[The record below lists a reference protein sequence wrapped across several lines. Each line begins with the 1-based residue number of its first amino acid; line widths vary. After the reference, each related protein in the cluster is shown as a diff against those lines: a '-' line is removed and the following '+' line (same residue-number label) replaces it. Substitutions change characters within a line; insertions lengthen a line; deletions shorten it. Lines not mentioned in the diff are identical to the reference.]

1 MPTNFDFQAHIG
13 PTLTDQIRLLPIYI
27 LQLVGAIGV
36 FSFILIVIRDK
47 TKNIAPSIL
56 YGVVFGVTGYL
67 MTGLVAEFLGSQFK
81 PYIRLELLFLVSMLG
96 GWPAGLITGALTYL
110 ARLQF
115 GGAQFWV
122 LSGMETLI
130 FLAAGSLLHPWS
142 TRRHLLTVKLKDVL
156 LITTF
161 KTGVGVLSIYAL
173 HRGWPQWISEPTL
186 LIFVTNRLVVFP
198 IFFGMAYGML
208 MILKMDA
215 QQQLHYRLQLEQMA
229 LRLQTAVQ
237 RELQLLAISHSLKT
251 PLTRLRLRLEL
262 LDDEPLKADFDDDIS
277 TLDDMVDSSL
287 TMLRSPDGQEEATP
301 SRLDLLIARLAAAPI
316 YLNARIDT
324 QLEPVTLT
332 LRPKCMERAIGNLMD
347 NGILYGQRLTV
358 HLQLDNKVAL
368 LTIRDFGP
376 GIAEADITTV
386 FQPHLRLEYAQQMN
400 AKGTGLGL
408 SISRNVIRAHGGD
421 ITLRNHPEG
430 GLQVQVQLP
439 LKCPSEPLPSMRGSS
454 SNTPLTSRALDD
466 LHAGQATWH
475 TGCAGCDGLNLA

>member
-1 MPTNFDFQAHIG
+1 M
-13 PTLTDQIRLLPIYI
+13 
-27 LQLVGAIGV
+27 
-36 FSFILIVIRDK
+36 
-47 TKNIAPSIL
+47 
-56 YGVVFGVTGYL
+56 
-67 MTGLVAEFLGSQFK
+67 
-81 PYIRLELLFLVSMLG
+81 
-96 GWPAGLITGALTYL
+96 
-110 ARLQF
+110 
-115 GGAQFWV
+115 
-122 LSGMETLI
+122 LSGLEALI
-130 FLAAGSLLHPWS
+130 FIAAGSLLHPWS

-262 LDDEPLKADFDDDIS
+262 LDDEPQKADFDDDIS

-454 SNTPLTSRALDD
+454 SNAPLTSRALDD

>member
-130 FLAAGSLLHPWS
+130 FIAAGSVLHPWS

-287 TMLRSPDGQEEATP
+287 TMLRSPDGQEAQVHGAGHWQLDGQRHSVWPAFDGAFAAGQQSGLTDDSRLWPRHCRSRHHHRVSTP
-301 SRLDLLIARLAAAPI
+301 SPLGICPADERQRH
-316 YLNARIDT
+316 
-324 QLEPVTLT
+324 
-332 LRPKCMERAIGNLMD
+332 RPGTEHFAKCDPRPRRRHHPA
-347 NGILYGQRLTV
+347 
-358 HLQLDNKVAL
+358 
-368 LTIRDFGP
+368 
-376 GIAEADITTV
+376 
-386 FQPHLRLEYAQQMN
+386 QP
-400 AKGTGLGL
+400 
-408 SISRNVIRAHGGD
+408 S
-421 ITLRNHPEG
+421 
-430 GLQVQVQLP
+430 
-439 LKCPSEPLPSMRGSS
+439 
-454 SNTPLTSRALDD
+454 
-466 LHAGQATWH
+466 
-475 TGCAGCDGLNLA
+475 